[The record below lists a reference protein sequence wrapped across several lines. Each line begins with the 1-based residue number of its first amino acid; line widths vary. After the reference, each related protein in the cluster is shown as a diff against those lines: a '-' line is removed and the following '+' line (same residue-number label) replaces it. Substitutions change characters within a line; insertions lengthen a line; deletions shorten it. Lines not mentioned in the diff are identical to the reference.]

1 MEGSFNRQIVTINN
15 KVSLVIIQ
23 ICNLTLNGNENTIQI
38 NENIDNLFL
47 NGCENKV
54 FISATILNL
63 LINGNS
69 NSINVLDSFILQ
81 SENVNSSIS
90 IIMFNGMKNKVTM
103 NVSNVSNMMK
113 FDNGTDNFVSFNPDQ
128 RINSSTISRNVI
140 FTQIIINNNFNGKKY
155 LIQIS
160 LHNQKAILLTLEE
173 ILVISLT

>member
-47 NGCENKV
+47 NGSENKV

-69 NSINVLDSFILQ
+69 NTINVLDSFIL
-81 SENVNSSIS
+81 
-90 IIMFNGMKNKVTM
+90 
-103 NVSNVSNMMK
+103 
-113 FDNGTDNFVSFNPDQ
+113 
-128 RINSSTISRNVI
+128 
-140 FTQIIINNNFNGKKY
+140 
-155 LIQIS
+155 
-160 LHNQKAILLTLEE
+160 
-173 ILVISLT
+173 